1 MAKKISEKELERI
14 VAESAS
20 LALKKLSILSE
31 SKETKKV
38 SEKMIDEAVE
48 KSLKAVLSRQSK
60 ENQ

>member
-48 KSLKAVLSRQSK
+48 KSLKAVLSKQSK